1 MRVTRIFAV
10 LVTIALTAAVAVA
23 RPAESADSA
32 DRPALTVSQVI
43 DRFIER
49 ERDLVKAM
57 RQYHPMVE
65 TYLQTVR
72 PDEEFGNVPA
82 GDRYFLGRLDMA
94 DGVQERF
101 YTDFEK
107 PGSSTKFL
115 RSLDVTRHARRF
127 FTMDFMPLGFSTMIF
142 PDARGLDN
150 NNYRF
155 QFLRREFLGDVR
167 CLVFEVTPKEN
178 SGRGR
183 FLGRIWVEDKDFN
196 IVRFNGVYA
205 GSERSSI
212 YFHMDSWRSNL
223 QPGMWLPTDI
233 YSEESAN
240 KTGAPK
246 NMQFK
251 AQIRLWGYNVKH
263 GGRQEEFTQMLVE
276 QSGKT
281 VKDESEAAQDASPV
295 SSLRQWQR
303 EAEENVIDRLEQA
316 GLLAPAGQV
325 DKILTTVVN
334 NLEITNNLDI
344 QPEVHCRVLLTA
356 PLESFTIGHTIVI
369 SRGLLDV
376 LPDEVSLAMVLS
388 HELAHIARGDQ
399 LDTKYAF
406 GDRMSFA
413 DEETYYQFAFQRS
426 PNQEREA
433 DKRALELLKN
443 SPYQDKLASAGL
455 FLRQLAQRA
464 VDIPNLTKPRL
475 GNGLTEGANVVR
487 MPELMNGAPELQ
499 MNKIDQ
505 VAALPLGGRVKVDP
519 WDNRVEMRK
528 SKTVQLQSAREKMP
542 FEIAPVIPRLTRLN
556 TMSTVATANG
566 GSGN

>member
-1 MRVTRIFAV
+1 VV
-10 LVTIALTAAVAVA
+10 
-23 RPAESADSA
+23 
-32 DRPALTVSQVI
+32 

-49 ERDLVKAM
+49 ERDLVKTM

-107 PGSSTKFL
+107 PSSSTKFL

-167 CLVFEVTPKEN
+167 CLVFEVAPKDN

-196 IVRFNGVYA
+196 IVRFNGVYS

-233 YSEESAN
+233 YSEESAT

-246 NMQFK
+246 SMQFK

-276 QSGKT
+276 QTGKT

-295 SSLRQWQR
+295 MSLRQWQR
-303 EAEENVIDRLEQA
+303 EAEDNVIDRLEQA

-376 LPDEVSLAMVLS
+376 LPDEASLAMVLS

-443 SPYQDKLASAGL
+443 SPYQDKLAGAGL

-464 VDIPNLTKPRL
+464 ADIPNLTRPRL
-475 GNGLTEGANVVR
+475 GNGLTEGINVVR
-487 MPELMNGAPELQ
+487 MPELMNGAPDLQ

-505 VAALPLGGRVKVDP
+505 VAALPLGGRVKIDP

-556 TMSTVATANG
+556 TMTTVATANG

>member
-1 MRVTRIFAV
+1 MRVTRILAV

-23 RPAESADSA
+23 RPAESADAA
-32 DRPALTVSQVI
+32 DRPALTVNQVI

-82 GDRYFLGRLDMA
+82 GDRYFLGRLDLA

-107 PGSSTKFL
+107 PSSSTKFL
-115 RSLDVTRHARRF
+115 RSLDVTRHARKF

-142 PDARGLDN
+142 PDARGFDN

-155 QFLRREFLGDVR
+155 QFMRREFLGDVR
-167 CLVFEVTPKEN
+167 CLVFEVAPKEN

-196 IVRFNGVYA
+196 IVRFNGVYS
-205 GSERSSI
+205 GSERSSM

-233 YSEESAN
+233 YSEESES

-276 QSGKT
+276 QTGKA

-295 SSLRQWQR
+295 TSLRQWQR
-303 EAEENVIDRLEQA
+303 EAEDNVIDRLEQA

-376 LPDEVSLAMVLS
+376 LPDEASLAMVLS

-443 SPYQDKLASAGL
+443 SPYQDKLAGAGL

-464 VDIPNLTKPRL
+464 ADIPNLTRPRL
-475 GNGLTEGANVVR
+475 GNGLTEGINVAR
-487 MPELMNGAPELQ
+487 MPELMNGAPELL

-505 VAALPLGGRVKVDP
+505 VAALPLGGRVRVDP

-556 TMSTVATANG
+556 TMTTVATANG